1 MSERIVPADESTAR
15 TPNDTALQTAWMRFH
30 DFDRASIRQKQ
41 SQQRIRIPIIVLM
54 FLATVL
60 AVVITYANSVGIVRD
75 LRGILRVLLIVIPLF
90 AAGLLAYAYQF
101 SPSLAWITY
110 RLGAEEIRQHIYL
123 YRMQAGKY
131 ASRNLEE
138 QQRLLLDNVQDA
150 STSVHEV
157 GAPVPFLQFT
167 FTTEPVPAKTNSPED
182 DGYSALTAD
191 DYVRLRVIPQ
201 SEWYLRKLNENYT
214 KLRIWRIAILVVTG
228 LSSAI
233 AALGGEPWVAVTTA
247 LSLAFA
253 QFIDLKMYGHTYAN
267 YHHTAGRLI
276 DEVSEWRILPPEKR
290 QDPAYYSP
298 FVERIERIFE
308 DERNN
313 WMRQAVQAQTANEQA
328 IMKQLGREPLRFA
341 ALTFNTLP
349 QSADHGTTVA
359 AEVDDTPGAE
369 PSPTTHRRKAAISVR
384 WRVGSGE

>member
-1 MSERIVPADESTAR
+1 
-15 TPNDTALQTAWMRFH
+15 
-30 DFDRASIRQKQ
+30 
-41 SQQRIRIPIIVLM
+41 
-54 FLATVL
+54 
-60 AVVITYANSVGIVRD
+60 
-75 LRGILRVLLIVIPLF
+75 
-90 AAGLLAYAYQF
+90 
-101 SPSLAWITY
+101 
-110 RLGAEEIRQHIYL
+110 
-123 YRMQAGKY
+123 
-131 ASRNLEE
+131 
-138 QQRLLLDNVQDA
+138 
-150 STSVHEV
+150 
-157 GAPVPFLQFT
+157 
-167 FTTEPVPAKTNSPED
+167 
-182 DGYSALTAD
+182 
-191 DYVRLRVIPQ
+191 
-201 SEWYLRKLNENYT
+201 
-214 KLRIWRIAILVVTG
+214 
-228 LSSAI
+228 
-233 AALGGEPWVAVTTA
+233 VTTA

-359 AEVDDTPGAE
+359 AEVDDDTPRRGAVSDDT
-369 PSPTTHRRKAAISVR
+369 PPKSSD
-384 WRVGSGE
+384 

>member
-1 MSERIVPADESTAR
+1 MSERTVPADQSTAR
-15 TPNDTALQTAWMRFH
+15 TPNDTALQAAWMRFL
-30 DFDRASIRQKQ
+30 DFDRASIRQKN
-41 SQQRIRIPIIVLM
+41 SQHRIRIPIIVLM
-54 FLATVL
+54 FFASVL
-60 AVVITYANSVGIVRD
+60 AVGITYAASIDIIQD
-75 LRGILRVLLIVIPLF
+75 LRPILRIALIVIPLV

-138 QQRLLLDNVQDA
+138 QQQLLLDNVQDA
-150 STSVHEV
+150 SNRVHEI
-157 GAPVPFLQFT
+157 GAPVPFLKLT
-167 FTTEPVPAKTNSPED
+167 FATEPVKAATDTPED

-191 DYVRLRVIPQ
+191 EYARLRVIPQ
-201 SEWYLRKLNENYT
+201 SEWYLRKLEENYT
-214 KLRIWRIAILVVTG
+214 KLRRWRIAILVVTG
-228 LSSAI
+228 LSSAV
-233 AALGGEPWVAVTTA
+233 AALGGEPLVAVTTA
-247 LSLAFA
+247 LGLAFS

-276 DEVSEWRILPPEKR
+276 DEVSEWRILPAAKR

-328 IMKQLGREPLRFA
+328 IMRQLGREPFDFA
-341 ALTFNTLP
+341 ALTFATLP
-349 QSADHGTTVA
+349 QSTDHAPSTTDDN
-359 AEVDDTPGAE
+359 DDTEPGAT
-369 PSPTTHRRKAAISVR
+369 PVDVTPPP
-384 WRVGSGE
+384 GGP